1 MQNEAERHRLANR
14 GLKRSVLGAGIA
26 ASKEVLNPGQKT
38 PYSPKHVMTPH
49 GPMVLAPEGPVPPT
63 QHPFV
68 QEQMSVLKCI
78 KQVPCLFRRI
88 LLLAFF
94 DTKHE
99 AHACFDMH
107 TYAPCKP
114 TALSQPTRG

>member
-1 MQNEAERHRLANR
+1 MRVLDVVQNEAERHRLANR

-68 QEQMSVLKCI
+68 QEQMLVLKCI
-78 KQVPCLFRRI
+78 KQVPCLFCPIR
-88 LLLAFF
+88 LF
-94 DTKHE
+94 
-99 AHACFDMH
+99 ACFDMKH
-107 TYAPCKP
+107 TYIPCKR
-114 TALSQPTRG
+114 TALSKRTRG